1 MIPEPFARW
10 MRLWSQLAG
19 LGVRQV
25 VVCPGSRSAP
35 LLQALVA
42 SEGFDIHS
50 VVDER
55 SAGYQALGM
64 AEASGRPVVVLTT
77 SGTAAANLLPVACEA
92 FFARK
97 RLILMTA
104 DRPVAAVGR
113 EQNQAI
119 YQTGLYGPHVRWA
132 GEPLGDGLLSADCVD
147 AICDPIAGPVHV
159 NVPLVEPLYADEPWP
174 TQAADF
180 AEFEVAPW
188 QEVGDS
194 GFAEQLA
201 RAQRPLI
208 LVGQR
213 EPGSFSVPEGV
224 GLPVTGELL
233 ANLGHST
240 PPETWI
246 YDEHLLPDLV
256 ITVGGVF
263 VSKFLRERIKASG
276 ATHWHWGPK
285 PDTPVFDRTMHRI
298 PSDFDWKTYE
308 LSPG

>member
-42 SEGFDIHS
+42 SEGFAIHS

-104 DRPVAAVGR
+104 DRPVEAVGR
-113 EQNQAI
+113 EQNQA
-119 YQTGLYGPHVRWA
+119 
-132 GEPLGDGLLSADCVD
+132 
-147 AICDPIAGPVHV
+147 
-159 NVPLVEPLYADEPWP
+159 
-174 TQAADF
+174 
-180 AEFEVAPW
+180 
-188 QEVGDS
+188 
-194 GFAEQLA
+194 
-201 RAQRPLI
+201 
-208 LVGQR
+208 
-213 EPGSFSVPEGV
+213 
-224 GLPVTGELL
+224 
-233 ANLGHST
+233 
-240 PPETWI
+240 
-246 YDEHLLPDLV
+246 
-256 ITVGGVF
+256 
-263 VSKFLRERIKASG
+263 
-276 ATHWHWGPK
+276 
-285 PDTPVFDRTMHRI
+285 
-298 PSDFDWKTYE
+298 
-308 LSPG
+308 

>member
-42 SEGFDIHS
+42 SEGFAIHS

-104 DRPVAAVGR
+104 DRPVEAVGR

-132 GEPLGDGLLSADCVD
+132 GEPSPDGLLSSDCVD
-147 AICDPIAGPVHV
+147 AICHPIAGPVHV
-159 NVPLVEPLYADEPWP
+159 
-174 TQAADF
+174 
-180 AEFEVAPW
+180 
-188 QEVGDS
+188 
-194 GFAEQLA
+194 
-201 RAQRPLI
+201 
-208 LVGQR
+208 
-213 EPGSFSVPEGV
+213 
-224 GLPVTGELL
+224 
-233 ANLGHST
+233 
-240 PPETWI
+240 
-246 YDEHLLPDLV
+246 
-256 ITVGGVF
+256 
-263 VSKFLRERIKASG
+263 
-276 ATHWHWGPK
+276 
-285 PDTPVFDRTMHRI
+285 
-298 PSDFDWKTYE
+298 
-308 LSPG
+308 